1 MVVTVIRPAS
11 PARLAALVPKPRLNL
26 TRFHGV
32 FAPNFKYRTRIVP
45 RQARGRVDRDK
56 PLAPM
61 SWAQRLKQWVFAI
74 DIETRSDCDNHLLL
88 MRCYWLLLAECREKR
103 C

>member
-88 MRCYWLLLAECREKR
+88 MGCYWLLLAGCGY
-103 C
+103 